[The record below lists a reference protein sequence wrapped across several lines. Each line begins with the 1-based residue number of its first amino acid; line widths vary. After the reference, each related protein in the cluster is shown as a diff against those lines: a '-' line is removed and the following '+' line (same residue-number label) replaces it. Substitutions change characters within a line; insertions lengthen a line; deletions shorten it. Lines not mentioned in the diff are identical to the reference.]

1 MESVIG
7 QVNQVIKTTL
17 GPEWDLSLLI
27 SKALGYGIIAGS
39 LLLKVPQILKVA
51 SSKSAESLSASSIAM
66 ENIGFTISLLA
77 GYKLLNPFS
86 TYGESAFILVQNFFL
101 LVLVLKYTQKLNVVF
116 FTGLAIY
123 AGAVFAALNY
133 VDNDGFNLL
142 LKLNIPLFII
152 SKFPQ
157 IITIIKNK
165 SVGQLSFITCFLNLA
180 GSLARVFTT
189 IKEVNNPVIL
199 LSYGIGS
206 FLNSVIL
213 ILFFVYGTK
222 KVPARKQ
229 VGAKKTN

>member
-101 LVLVLKYTQKLNVVF
+101 LVLVLKYTQKLNAVF
-116 FTGLAIY
+116 FTGLVLY

-206 FLNSVIL
+206 FLNSIIL